1 MFGVSVACDRG
12 RGAPRGGNAARQLE
26 KLYPFSQLISA
37 CVVVEVE
44 YYLAMVATPPLIYL
58 DPESSLNLQAQIR
71 QKLVD
76 AIMLGTFPEGR
87 RLPSSRKLAEQLGV
101 ARNTVVLAYQQL
113 VDEGYL
119 ISRERSGLYVNEKIR
134 ADRVGFEGSV
144 RPDSELS
151 PRWRARFRGKLAPQ
165 EEFSC
170 PPNWQQ
176 FPYPFIEGQF
186 DPSLYPVREWREAS
200 RMALGVREINQWAGE
215 TGDVDD
221 PMLIEQIR
229 THILPRR
236 GIQARP
242 EEILITVG
250 TQQALYLVAQ
260 LLVDARVPVAVEEP
274 GYPEMR
280 RLMAQRGAPLR
291 YQPVDEEGMIVD
303 SRLDDCELIY
313 VTPSHQTPTAV
324 TMSMPRRQALLELA
338 SRQDAL
344 ILEDDFEFES
354 NYLNAPH
361 PALRSLD
368 SEDRVI
374 YMSCLSKVLSPGLR
388 LGFMVAAP
396 EVIRE
401 ARKLRRLMVRHPPL
415 NNQRTAAFFLSL
427 GHYDS
432 FLMHLHQ
439 TFRERWIA
447 LRRALNYYMLFYVE
461 LAPAQGGSALWIR
474 GPEDLDDVFVAKEA
488 AKRGILIEPV
498 QHYYAAADAP
508 SNCFRMGITGI
519 PVERIRD
526 GVLQLR
532 DLFHDL
538 TENKTETFADARGKH
553 LTGAALAQAVRGK
566 TMVCIIAYGDPC
578 TIEICADGSLV
589 GIAGYAG
596 EDLDSGEWWIDDDRW
611 HRRWSRWAWGE
622 TGSYDVRLDG
632 NIIKLFDEDGWL
644 IDRAILRTEPESAD
658 AEELA

>member
-1 MFGVSVACDRG
+1 MAVID
-12 RGAPRGGNAARQLE
+12 
-26 KLYPFSQLISA
+26 
-37 CVVVEVE
+37 
-44 YYLAMVATPPLIYL
+44 TLIYL
-58 DPESSLNLQAQIR
+58 DPDSTLSLQAQIR

-87 RLPSSRKLAEQLGV
+87 RLPSSRKLSEQLGV

-134 ADRVGFEGSV
+134 EDRVGFEGAP
-144 RPDSELS
+144 RPAREVSQ
-151 PRWRARFRGKLAPQ
+151 RWRGRFKGRAMAQ
-165 EEFSC
+165 AEFAC

-176 FPYPFIEGQF
+176 YPYPFIEGQF
-186 DPSLYPVREWREAS
+186 DTSLYPVKEWRESS
-200 RMALGVREINQWAGE
+200 RMALGVREINAWAGE
-215 TGDVDD
+215 SGDADD

-229 THILPRR
+229 SHILPRR

-250 TQQALYLVAQ
+250 TQQALYLAAE
-260 LLVDARVPVAVEEP
+260 LLVDSNVPVAVEEP
-274 GYPEMR
+274 GYPDMR
-280 RLMAQRGAPLR
+280 RLLARRGAPLV
-291 YQPVDEEGMIVD
+291 YQPVDEEGMVVD
-303 SRLDDCELIY
+303 ARLDDCQVIY

-324 TMSMPRRQALLELA
+324 TMSMERRRALLELA
-338 SRQDAL
+338 SHQDAL
-344 ILEDDFEFES
+344 VIEDDFEFES

-368 SEDRVI
+368 SEGRVI

-415 NNQRTAAFFLSL
+415 NNQRTVALFLSL
-427 GHYDS
+427 GYYDS
-432 FLMHLHQ
+432 FLMHLHE

-474 GPEDLDDVFVAKEA
+474 GPEDLDDAFVAKEA
-488 AKRGILIEPV
+488 ARRGILIEPV
-498 QHYYAAADAP
+498 QHYYATANAP
-508 SNCFRMGITGI
+508 GNCFRLGITGI
-519 PVERIRD
+519 PLERIRD
-526 GVLQLR
+526 GVLKLR

-538 TENKTETFADARGKH
+538 TENKSETFADARGEH
-553 LTGAALAQAVRGK
+553 LTGEALRRAVADT
-566 TMVCIIAYGDPC
+566 TMICIIAYGDPC
-578 TIEICADGSLV
+578 TIEICPDGTLV
-589 GIAGYAG
+589 GIAGYSN
-596 EDLDSGEWWIDDDRW
+596 EDRDNGQWWIAGDRW

-622 TGSYDVRLDG
+622 TGVYDVRLEGDV
-632 NIIKLFDEDGWL
+632 IKLFDEEGWL
-644 IDRAILRTEPESAD
+644 IDRAILRPNTAADNPPED
-658 AEELA
+658 GGTQLA